1 MTGRTVVCVVDDDAE
16 VCRHLKALLTAAEF
30 AVKDYPDAG
39 AFLADDTQSAAC
51 LVADVHMPRMDGL
64 ALLQEISRQRSDLPV
79 VLITSRGEVDLA
91 VQAMKAGAVDF
102 IEKPLDEKAFLDS
115 VRHAVKIGEKT
126 RNRAAEAKAA
136 QKLLARLTP
145 RERHVLEE
153 LVSGLSNKA
162 AAHKLGL
169 SPRTIEV
176 YRAQIMTKLHAGGLS
191 DLVRLAIAARRMPHK

>member
-1 MTGRTVVCVVDDDAE
+1 MTGRTVVCVVDDDADD
-16 VCRHLKALLTAAEF
+16 CRCLKTLLTSAGF
-30 AVKDYPDAG
+30 VVQDYPDAR
-39 AFLADDTQSAAC
+39 AFLADDTQDAAC
-51 LVADVHMPRMDGL
+51 LVADVHMPLMDGL

-79 VLITSRGEVDLA
+79 VLITGRGEVALA

-102 IEKPLDEKAFLDS
+102 TEKPLDQKVFLES
-115 VRHAVKIGEKT
+115 VRHAVIIGEKT
-126 RNRAAEAKAA
+126 RNRAAETKAA
-136 QKLLARLTP
+136 QKQLARLTP

-176 YRAQIMTKLHAGGLS
+176 YRAQIMDKLQAGSLS
-191 DLVRLAIAARRMPHK
+191 DLVRLAVTAKRPSV